1 MRSARFYGPNE
12 PLRLEDAPVAE
23 PGADEVKVRV
33 RGAGVCGTELHFV
46 EGLYPPAKTPMTLG
60 HEVAGEVA
68 EVGSAVENFE
78 SGDRVAVYYY
88 LFCGRCRWCL
98 RGFQNLCL
106 ALRGLFAFVS
116 DGGFAEYVTVPAHCL
131 VRLPEEVSFED
142 GATLCCS
149 ATTSIHALSV
159 AELQPGET
167 AVVYGAGGVG
177 LSLVQLARLRGARV
191 VAVSRSED
199 KLATARE
206 LGADHAVTPAQVGE
220 VVGDLTG
227 GLGADV
233 VFELVGS
240 EETMPIALS
249 LLGKRG
255 RLVFIGYTG
264 HPLTVSPLALVVDE
278 QQIRTSV
285 GNSFAELEVAVDLAA
300 RGLLKSV
307 IADVRPLDE
316 INDALDALRAGEVVG
331 RVVVTP

>member
-1 MRSARFYGPNE
+1 MRSARFYGPHE
-12 PLRLEDAPVAE
+12 PLRLEDAPVTE

-33 RGAGVCGTELHFV
+33 RAAGICGTELHFL
-46 EGLYPPAKTPMTLG
+46 EGLYPPAKTPMILG

-68 EVGSAVENFE
+68 ETGSAVESFAPGE
-78 SGDRVAVYYY
+78 RVALYYY

-106 ALRGLFAFVS
+106 APRGLLAFVS

-131 VRLPEEVSFED
+131 VRLPGELSFED

-149 ATTSIHALSV
+149 ATTSIHALAVS
-159 AELQPGET
+159 ELQPGET

-177 LSLVQLARLRGARV
+177 LSLIQLARLRGARV
-191 VAVSRSED
+191 VTISRSEH
-199 KLATARE
+199 KLAQARE
-206 LGADHAVTPAQVGE
+206 LGTDYAVTPDQAGKIVGQV
-220 VVGDLTG
+220 TG

-233 VFELVGS
+233 VFELVGG

-255 RLVFIGYTG
+255 RLVFIGYTA
-264 HPLTVSPLALVVDE
+264 HTLTVSPLALVVDE
-278 QQIRTSV
+278 KQIRTSV
-285 GNSFAELEVAVDLAA
+285 GNTFAELEVAVDLAA

-307 IADVRPLDE
+307 IADVRPLED
-316 INDALDALRAGEVVG
+316 INDALDKLRAGEVVG